1 MPGETT
7 LDEAVATLR
16 RFSRFYTSRI
26 GVLEEGLLGGPL
38 SLPEGRIIWEVAQ
51 NGSHNGSG
59 NGSENG
65 SENESQNAGRNGG
78 HTAAR
83 LAAALSLDPGY
94 VSRLLRGLEER
105 HLIARSASPRDA
117 RETLIALTEA
127 GRGAYATIN
136 ARSQREVGAMLAG
149 LSPSDRTRLVAALAI
164 VGRLL
169 GDAPPPRVP
178 YILRPPRIGDLG
190 FVVHRQAAI
199 YAGEYGWNGEFEALL
214 AEIVAAFIRDF
225 NSARERCWIAEREG
239 EIVGSV
245 FIVEA
250 SDELA
255 KLRMLYVEPSAR
267 GLGIGARLV
276 EECLAFAR
284 ASGYRRMTLWTNDIL
299 TAARR
304 IYQRAG
310 FRLVASEQ
318 HRSFGHDLVG
328 ENWERDL

>member
-1 MPGETT
+1 MLDETPSET
-7 LDEAVATLR
+7 SLDEAIAAIR
-16 RFSRFYTSRI
+16 GFSRFYTRRI
-26 GVLEEGLLGGPL
+26 GVLQEGLLGGTL
-38 SLPEGRIIWEVAQ
+38 SLPEGRIVWELAQ
-51 NGSHNGSG
+51 TEGYS
-59 NGSENG
+59 
-65 SENESQNAGRNGG
+65 
-78 HTAAR
+78 AAR
-83 LAAALSLDPGY
+83 LAGALSLDPGY
-94 VSRLLRGLEER
+94 LSRLLRALEER
-105 HLIARSASPRDA
+105 KLIIRSASPRDA

-127 GRGAYATIN
+127 GRGAYAAIN
-136 ARSQREVGAMLAG
+136 TSSQQEVGAMLAT
-149 LSPSDRTRLVAALAI
+149 LSPAERARLVGALGL
-164 VGRLL
+164 VEHLL

-190 FVVHRQAAI
+190 FVVHRQAAL
-199 YAGEYGWNGEFEALL
+199 YAREYAWNGEFEALL
-214 AEIVAAFIRDF
+214 AEIVAAFIREFDPI
-225 NSARERCWIAEREG
+225 RERCWIAEREG
-239 EIVGSV
+239 EVAGSV
-245 FIVEA
+245 FIVRV

-284 ASGYRRMTLWTNDIL
+284 AAGYRRMTLWTNDIL

-310 FRLVASEQ
+310 FRLVASEP